1 MLGRSVGLSEDKLAA
16 VLADPLPE
24 GVYTPAEAAIVVF
37 ARKSTRMEP
46 IDDETWSALA
56 AHFNYRELMEII
68 FIVGFNQMIS
78 RLHAAVRTD
87 VDELITD
94 AVGASCPV
102 PLPPLPVSPPPAKR

>member
-1 MLGRSVGLSEDKLAA
+1 MLGRSVGISEDKLAN

-24 GVYTPAEAAIVVF
+24 GVYTPVEAAIVVF

-56 AHFNYRELMEII
+56 AHFDPKQLMEIM
-68 FIVGFNQMIS
+68 FIVGFNQLIS
-78 RLHAAVRTD
+78 RMHAAVRTD

-94 AVGASCPV
+94 AVGTSCPV
-102 PLPPLPVSPPPAKR
+102 HLPPMPGGPPA